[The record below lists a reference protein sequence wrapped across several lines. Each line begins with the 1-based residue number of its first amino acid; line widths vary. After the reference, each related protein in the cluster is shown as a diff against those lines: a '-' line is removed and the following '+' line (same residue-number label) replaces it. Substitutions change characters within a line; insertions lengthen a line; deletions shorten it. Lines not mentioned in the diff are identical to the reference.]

1 MYGLACDY
9 VVFVKVFSHHVKN
22 LFPNVPVDARSTRI
36 VGCPTFV
43 YGLACDYVV
52 FAEVFRH
59 QVQNL
64 FPNVLVEVC
73 PGGLL
78 HAPEVKKYSI
88 LPMDVDHIL
97 QLNTHIYIHL
107 AMETNHSLFS

>member
-1 MYGLACDY
+1 M
-9 VVFVKVFSHHVKN
+9 
-22 LFPNVPVDARSTRI
+22 PVDARSKRI
-36 VGCPTFV
+36 IGCPTFV

-52 FAEVFRH
+52 FAEVFSH

-78 HAPEVKKYSI
+78 DAPEVKKYSI
-88 LPMDVDHIL
+88 LVMDVDHIL
-97 QLNTHIYIHL
+97 RLKTHICIHL